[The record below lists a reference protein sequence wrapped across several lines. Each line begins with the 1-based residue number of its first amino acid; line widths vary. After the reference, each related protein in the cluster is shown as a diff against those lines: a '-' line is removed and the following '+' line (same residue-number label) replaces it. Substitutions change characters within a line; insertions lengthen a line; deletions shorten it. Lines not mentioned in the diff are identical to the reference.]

1 MIPRALTTISIL
13 YKRALLVFY
22 AEEPDAQFRVMMMM
36 VMMVMRMMMFFPKQA
51 DRQALPYLPYCGT
64 AVSEQPK
71 AGGARGRLESLVLVR
86 ILACRCPSH

>member
-1 MIPRALTTISIL
+1 M
-13 YKRALLVFY
+13 FY
-22 AEEPDAQFRVMMMM
+22 AEEPDAKFRVMMMM
-36 VMMVMRMMMFFPKQA
+36 MMVMIEDDALMFFPKQA